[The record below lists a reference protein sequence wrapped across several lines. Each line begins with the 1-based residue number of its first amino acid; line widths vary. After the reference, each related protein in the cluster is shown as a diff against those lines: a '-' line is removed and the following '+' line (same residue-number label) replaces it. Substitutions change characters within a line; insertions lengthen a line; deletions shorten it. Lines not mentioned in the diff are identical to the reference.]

1 MHAGNHQV
9 VCVHFMLSQNC
20 CRIFKMGFER
30 RSPVFTKIEQPDL
43 LRKIVAQIKHNIST
57 GQLAKGD
64 KLLSER
70 QMAEMFGLSRA
81 TVREAIKA
89 LDMLGLVEC
98 SHGSGNYISSNLSN
112 SLSEPLSIMFMLEGG
127 NIEQTHE
134 LRRAIEFAAAG
145 AAARRIKP
153 DSLKHLNSL
162 CSKIENSADENEKA
176 KYDLE
181 FHYEIAAASQNPLL
195 VTLLN
200 AAETLISEHIQDARA
215 GILRIRGNEAI
226 INRQHRELLDALGRG
241 DAEAAERTALAH
253 MELIHKNIF
262 QKEKEDVPVEP

>member
-1 MHAGNHQV
+1 
-9 VCVHFMLSQNC
+9 
-20 CRIFKMGFER
+20 MGFER